1 LPEFFDV
8 SITLGV
14 SGVFLLSYF
23 WFLKRVPA
31 VPISDP
37 LFVNRD
43 KGDNMEI
50 LNTVF
55 PWIAWTVCAIL
66 FLLQSLFGA
75 VFTFS
80 LLGHFTQ
87 LVFKKS
93 SLRIERR

>member
-1 LPEFFDV
+1 
-8 SITLGV
+8 
-14 SGVFLLSYF
+14 
-23 WFLKRVPA
+23 
-31 VPISDP
+31 
-37 LFVNRD
+37 
-43 KGDNMEI
+43 MEI